1 MGAAHHMIAAN
12 SLATDGLE
20 DEPRQQRRRHMALI
34 VCRGASTPAAWLIA
48 NRLAQSWG
56 LSCTALGTP
65 KPADPDG
72 ERRRGVQNPTWT

>member
-1 MGAAHHMIAAN
+1 MIAAN

-56 LSCTALGTP
+56 FSCSALGV
-65 KPADPDG
+65 PAPHDPDG
-72 ERRRGVQNPTWT
+72 ARRRVVVKR